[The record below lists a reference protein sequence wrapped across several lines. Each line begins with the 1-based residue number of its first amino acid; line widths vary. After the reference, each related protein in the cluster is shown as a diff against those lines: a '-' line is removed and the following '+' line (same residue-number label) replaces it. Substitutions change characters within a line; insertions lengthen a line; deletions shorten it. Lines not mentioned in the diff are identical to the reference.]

1 LKPRPKAKLAGAARH
16 LAAALLLGV
25 ATYAPLAHAG
35 HSCEERPLTI
45 QSFSDGMA
53 TGLMVQ
59 EALNAT
65 GRDVVL
71 VGRQGQDLSKY
82 GLKYSHVGLA
92 YRPAT
97 GQPWRIYEL
106 LNQCGTAHS
115 DLWVDGLANF
125 FMDDPFTLDAVL
137 IVPPE
142 KVAARLSEALRQP
155 AFLHGFH
162 EAKYNMVAYPF
173 STRYQNSNTWVLEIL
188 AAAESSDVRIRTRE
202 QAQAWLKMAAYAP
215 TEMHIGPFTRL
226 GGRMFKANV
235 AFDDHPNAL
244 RFSDR
249 INTVTV
255 DSIMAFVRQR
265 DEGWTFRELK
275 GRR

>member
-1 LKPRPKAKLAGAARH
+1 MRARPVVTRRRAGSV
-16 LAAALLLGV
+16 AAALLAL
-25 ATYAPLAHAG
+25 ACYAPAAQAG
-35 HSCEERPLTI
+35 HSCEEHALTSK
-45 QSFSDGMA
+45 SFSDGMA
-53 TGLMVQ
+53 TGMKVK
-59 EALNAT
+59 EALDAT
-65 GRDVVL
+65 GRDVVI

-92 YRPAT
+92 YRPAAD
-97 GQPWRIYEL
+97 QPWRIYEL

-125 FMDDPFTLDAVL
+125 FMDDPYSLDAVL

-142 KVAARLSEALRQP
+142 KIAARLADELRRP
-155 AFLHGFH
+155 AFLHGLH
-162 EAKYNMVAYPF
+162 GPKYNMVAYPF
-173 STRYQNSNTWVLEIL
+173 STRYQNSNTWVLEVL
-188 AAAESSDVRIRTRE
+188 AAAEASDIRIRNRE
-202 QAQAWLKMAAYAP
+202 QAQAWLKMAGYTP
-215 TEMHIGPFTRL
+215 TEMRIGPMTRL

-255 DSIMAFVRQR
+255 DSMMAFVRQR
-265 DEGWTFRELK
+265 DEGWTFQELK
-275 GRR
+275 GQR